1 MYVWKNWLYSGRAKN
16 KSNQKKHKVSFEE
29 ARSAFYDQD
38 AVVYDDPDHSLEEG
52 TIILLGIS
60 FKIRILVVSYVSTE
74 VNDGRGS
81 SDFKISYG
89 SKDKTIVLFIRIIS
103 ARKANKE
110 EKKAY
115 GVYLS
120 TAYQSL
126 SARLRC

>member
-1 MYVWKNWLYSGRAKN
+1 
-16 KSNQKKHKVSFEE
+16 
-29 ARSAFYDQD
+29 
-38 AVVYDDPDHSLEEG
+38 LEEG